1 MDKVEIIR
9 LADALL
15 LDLENPTASM
25 DLLLAKAYRLA
36 EAVANAEAVTWLA
49 YELHG
54 YDSSTLV
61 GRNYA
66 LLTQRWDGTSDK
78 GYFQSASDIAH
89 TIETMTHTLQVHQQL
104 QPSGDYA
111 IVQQREKAEQV
122 NNWAQAIAPMKKIIS
137 AVRAQILIFA
147 SRTRAEA
154 QFSETSRSI
163 FEEYQRDVDQRLA
176 AHAGQAF
183 DRFPSVFERLRRGDA
198 ESISHALTSCRRI
211 IDGFADAVFP
221 ATDVS
226 VEVDGQPLDCG
237 KEKPRNRLRAYL
249 AANISSKSRRDR
261 LNKNLNELYSKV
273 SAGVHADV
281 ALDEARALVLNTYL
295 LLGEIALL
303 KKVVST

>member
-15 LDLENPTASM
+15 LDLESPAASL
-25 DLLLAKAYRLA
+25 DLILAKAYRLA
-36 EAVANAEAVTWLA
+36 EATANAEAIQWFA

-54 YDSSTLV
+54 YDSSSPI
-61 GRNYA
+61 GERFA
-66 LLTQRWDGTSDK
+66 RLTQRWDGVSDR
-78 GYFQSASDIAH
+78 GYFQSASELAH
-89 TIETMTHTLQVHQQL
+89 KIETMNHTLQVHQQL

-111 IVQQREKAEQV
+111 IIQQREKAEQV

-163 FEEYQRDVDQRLA
+163 FEEYQREVDQQLA
-176 AHAGQAF
+176 AYAGQAF
-183 DRFPSVFERLRRGDA
+183 ERFPSVFERLRRGDG

-211 IDGFADAVFP
+211 IDGFADAMFP
-221 ATDVS
+221 ATDVP
-226 VEVDGQPLDCG
+226 VQVDGQPLDCG
-237 KEKPRNRLRAYL
+237 KDRPRNRLRAYI
-249 AANISSKSRRDR
+249 AANMASKSRRDR

-281 ALDEARALVLNTYL
+281 SLDEARALVLNTYL
-295 LLGEIALL
+295 FLGEIALL
-303 KKVVST
+303 KKG

>member
-1 MDKVEIIR
+1 MDKAETIR

-15 LDLENPTASM
+15 LDLESPTASI
-25 DLLLAKAYRLA
+25 DLILAKAYRLA
-36 EAVANAEAVTWLA
+36 EATGNAEAVLWLS

-54 YDSSTLV
+54 YDSSTPV

-66 LLTQRWDGTSDK
+66 LLTQRWDGASDK
-78 GYFQSASDIAH
+78 GYFQSASDLAH

-122 NNWAQAIAPMKKIIS
+122 KQWAQAIAPMKKIIS

-163 FEEYQRDVDQRLA
+163 FEEYQREVDQKLT

-183 DRFPSVFERLRRGDA
+183 ERFPSVFERLRHGDGEA
-198 ESISHALTSCRRI
+198 ISHALTSCRRI
-211 IDGFADAVFP
+211 IDGFADAMFP
-221 ATDVS
+221 TTDVP
-226 VEVDGQPLDCG
+226 VQVDGQPLDCG
-237 KEKPRNRLRAYL
+237 KDKPRNRLRAYM
-249 AANISSKSRRDR
+249 AANMTSKSRRDR

-281 ALDEARALVLNTYL
+281 GLDEAKALVLNTYL
-295 LLGEIALL
+295 FLGELALL
-303 KKVVST
+303 KKG